1 MRSFPE
7 QPDLIPRQVARLSG
21 TSYWTVLR
29 EIERGKLLAYRRPGN
44 RLAIRRDD
52 FCSWAYS
59 EPILP
64 KERDEPVDAPVAAP
78 SKRVERG
85 SLTALAEIERRHG
98 IA

>member
-7 QPDLIPRQVARLSG
+7 QPDLTPHQVARLSG

-52 FCSWAYS
+52 FCTWAYGD
-59 EPILP
+59 PISP
-64 KERDEPVDAPVAAP
+64 KERHEPVDARLPQP
-78 SKRVERG
+78 SRRVERG

>member
-7 QPDLIPRQVARLSG
+7 QPDLTPRQVARLSG

-29 EIERGKLLAYRRPGN
+29 EIERGRLRAYRRPGN

-52 FCSWAYS
+52 FCAWAYA
-59 EPILP
+59 EPISR
-64 KERDEPVDAPVAAP
+64 KERDQPVDAPAP
-78 SKRVERG
+78 QPARQVERG
-85 SLTALAEIERRHG
+85 SLTALAEIERRHR